1 MHYSVSVSDTRVL
14 RDYSGTCDTW
24 FVKEYEMYVQYTA
37 RINPGALKKKKKKE
51 LYKTFSVVNR
61 LLPSSWKRKEV
72 DRKKK
77 KKTKQLKDTN
87 TWKSNK
93 RQRTKLWRI
102 RFTEHNAQRNHGPKQ
117 LRHHHTNFCSRI
129 HTKYYRRLKIQQN
142 WRFNNKTI
150 IPWSSSDVSRCTY
163 WSSENYGR
171 SWILKP
177 FVFFFCWMFLK
188 HKGRSDVLKRKR
200 RKLKETEESVWGND
214 ADGVSFDLSDQLLIF
229 INIVHRAMI
238 WRCFGK
244 AGNGE
249 IRRVKDAW
257 ESSRTTWG

>member
-1 MHYSVSVSDTRVL
+1 M
-14 RDYSGTCDTW
+14 
-24 FVKEYEMYVQYTA
+24 
-37 RINPGALKKKKKKE
+37 
-51 LYKTFSVVNR
+51 VNR

-171 SWILKP
+171 SWNLS
-177 FVFFFCWMFLK
+177 FFSSVGCFSNTREGLMFWREN
-188 HKGRSDVLKRKR
+188 GGNWRKR
-200 RKLKETEESVWGND
+200 RNPFGEMTPMGS
-214 ADGVSFDLSDQLLIF
+214 ALICR
-229 INIVHRAMI
+229 IN
-238 WRCFGK
+238 C
-244 AGNGE
+244 
-249 IRRVKDAW
+249 
-257 ESSRTTWG
+257 